1 MMALL
6 GKYGRLPLLQ
16 RNEIMEAKTRP
27 FQIVGLNYVSLYL
40 LNLVEAVAFYSEIF
54 GSPEVVDEK
63 GPLYGWKLGSTWL
76 TLFPSKIGTAKE
88 SNPCNAEFAIQVAEP
103 GEVDRLYA
111 AFLAAGAKKCMVPE
125 DTEMYEPMR
134 FCCVD
139 DPFGVRIDVYCP
151 IDPPASESAAP

>member
-1 MMALL
+1 MS
-6 GKYGRLPLLQ
+6 
-16 RNEIMEAKTRP
+16 NAKQK

-40 LNLVEAVAFYSEIF
+40 LNLEEAVTFYTKIF
-54 GSPEVVDEK
+54 GSPEAVDKK

-88 SNPCNAEFAIQVAEP
+88 SNPCNAEFAIQVAMPE
-103 GEVDRLYA
+103 EVDRLYET
-111 AFLAAGAKKCMVPE
+111 FLAEGATKCMEPE

-151 IDPPASESAAP
+151 IAPPASESAAP